1 MISPWMFAWLARE
14 REFELRR
21 ELERL
26 SREKEHRGMC
36 REVSPELEIRGT
48 ILNAVRD
55 WFRHRT
61 EHYSASK
68 SC

>member
-1 MISPWMFAWLARE
+1 MISPWMIAWLARE

-26 SREKEHRGMC
+26 RREKEHRRVC
-36 REVSPELEIRGT
+36 RKESSVFEIRGT
-48 ILNAVRD
+48 ILSAIGD
-55 WFRHRT
+55 WFRHWM
-61 EHYSASK
+61 EHYSAGK